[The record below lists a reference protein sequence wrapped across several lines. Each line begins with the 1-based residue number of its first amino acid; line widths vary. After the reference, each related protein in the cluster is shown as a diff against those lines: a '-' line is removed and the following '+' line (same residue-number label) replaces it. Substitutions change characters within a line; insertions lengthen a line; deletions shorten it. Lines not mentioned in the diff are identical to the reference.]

1 MNEIDTTP
9 ASIAFTVFPIDSY
22 IIIVQCGF
30 FFLFFVLSFCCFFGP
45 LLWHMEVPRLG
56 VESEL

>member
-1 MNEIDTTP
+1 MLSLRDLSSVS
-9 ASIAFTVFPIDSY
+9 ASGERVYRFSGVLSY
-22 IIIVQCGF
+22 KDINSF
-30 FFLFFVLSFCCFFGP
+30 FFFFFVFLGP